1 MFFDVLIDTVGR
13 VLGALLLALIEVG
26 GAWLLTKLAKHMETK
41 NISAAVDEILRI
53 AKMTVGDLQQTLV
66 EGLKAAHEDGKLT
79 EFEIKEIQTE
89 LMRRVK
95 ERMAPS
101 TCNLIT
107 GAGIDLESLISGAA
121 EDWLSAIKGIE
132 Y

>member
-1 MFFDVLIDTVGR
+1 MFFDVLIDTAGR
-13 VLGALLLALIEVG
+13 VLGALLLMLIDVG
-26 GAWLLTKLAKHMETK
+26 GAWLLTKLAKRMDTK
-41 NISAAVDEILRI
+41 NISAAVDEALQI

-107 GAGIDLESLISGAA
+107 RAGIDLESLISGAA